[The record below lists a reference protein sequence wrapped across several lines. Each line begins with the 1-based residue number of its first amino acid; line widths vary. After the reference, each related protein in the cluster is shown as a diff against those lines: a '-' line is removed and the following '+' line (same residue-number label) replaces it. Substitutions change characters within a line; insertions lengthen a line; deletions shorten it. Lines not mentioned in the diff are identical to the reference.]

1 MKKFLLMAMAI
12 VAISVAAQE
21 VNVKPFTVRYIDED
35 RLYQQY
41 VVAQQ
46 YLQLQAKL
54 KNDFQQAEQKKRKQI
69 ETFYNQVQN
78 FYNQVQTK
86 YKNGQYKTQKA
97 FEADQK
103 KLESDQKKLEQ
114 MQESAQKEMEAMQKQ
129 MEQQLSGEQVK
140 LANEIDLFLAD
151 FAVKNDYDAILR
163 KEAAMF
169 INPRWDVTDKVAE
182 GLNARYN
189 SENAPTAK
197 GVPVVDGKATDGDA
211 APTKE

>member
-1 MKKFLLMAMAI
+1 MKKFFLMAMAI
-12 VAISVAAQE
+12 VAMSVAAQG

-114 MQESAQKEMEAMQKQ
+114 MQENAQKEMEAMQKQ

>member
-1 MKKFLLMAMAI
+1 MKKFFLMAMAI
-12 VAISVAAQE
+12 VAMSVAAQE

-114 MQESAQKEMEAMQKQ
+114 MQENAQKEMEAMQKQ

-197 GVPVVDGKATDGDA
+197 GVPVVDGKATNGDA

>member
-1 MKKFLLMAMAI
+1 MKKFFLMAMAI

-103 KLESDQKKLEQ
+103 KLEQ
-114 MQESAQKEMEAMQKQ
+114 MQDKAQKEMETMQKSIESQLNTEQ
-129 MEQQLSGEQVK
+129 MK
-140 LANEIDLFLAD
+140 LANEIDIFLAD
-151 FAVKNDYDAILR
+151 YAIKNDIDAVLR

-169 INPRWDVTDKVAE
+169 INPRWDVTDEVAE

-189 SENAPTAK
+189 AAHAPVAK
-197 GVPVVDGKATDGDA
+197 GEPQVEGQAPADGGA
-211 APTKE
+211 AQEVASPEK

>member
-1 MKKFLLMAMAI
+1 MKKFFLMAMAI
-12 VAISVAAQE
+12 VAMSVAAQE
-21 VNVKPFTVRYIDED
+21 VNVKPFTIRYIDED

-114 MQESAQKEMEAMQKQ
+114 MQENAQKEMEAMQKQ

>member
-1 MKKFLLMAMAI
+1 MKKFFLMAMAI
-12 VAISVAAQE
+12 VAMSVAAQE

-114 MQESAQKEMEAMQKQ
+114 MQENAQKEMEAMQKQ

-189 SENAPTAK
+189 GENAPTAK
-197 GVPVVDGKATDGDA
+197 GVPVVDGKVTDGDA

>member
-1 MKKFLLMAMAI
+1 MKKFFLMAMAI
-12 VAISVAAQE
+12 VAMSVAAQE

-114 MQESAQKEMEAMQKQ
+114 MQENAQKEMEAMQKQ

-197 GVPVVDGKATDGDA
+197 GVPVVDGKATDGDTV
-211 APTKE
+211 PTKE